1 MKNYI
6 LKSKLLNYKT
16 YNIDNTVVIL
26 IDLIDNQNRINGI
39 IIGEQDALKVAESF
53 NKEKIYNIRGNKITL
68 NENQDELNELFELGI
83 LDNNM
88 RKEELLIINS
98 IFEDKWL

>member
-39 IIGEQDALKVAESF
+39 IIGEEDTLKVAGSF

-88 RKEELLIINS
+88 CKEELLIINS
-98 IFEDKWL
+98 IVEDK